1 MKRINNTITR
11 IRRLPFNS
19 AVFFILLLAG
29 IMPVAC
35 NEDEKFTDEMY
46 KKVFCLI
53 GDQDNVYAATHSF
66 ENEVSDGFVSVY
78 CGGSNPVTEDITIE
92 LEYDDDIIG
101 TYNYKYYDLNYDQ
114 YAKKLDESKYKLLT
128 MVATMKAGQDDPYV
142 TFPLKIYTTGISPDS
157 VYFIPLRIKSISG
170 NYEFNPDMV
179 SVLYR
184 PLVENKYAQTKVA
197 TSYAS
202 RGERNG
208 KEIVST
214 KTMYPLTAN
223 KCRITADT
231 QTGLVDNRADLTL
244 LNKYGIILTVGEDN
258 RVALSPY
265 GTIQVEPLG
274 EPSENRYE
282 MSDFKRFYLYY
293 QYRTLV
299 TPATGGADAKYS
311 DWTVIQEVLKR
322 QN

>member
-1 MKRINNTITR
+1 MKRTDNAITLVKR
-11 IRRLPFNS
+11 FPLNS
-19 AVFFILLLAG
+19 AIFFMLLLTV

-35 NEDEKFTDEMY
+35 NEDEKFSEEMY

-53 GDQDNVYAATHSF
+53 GDQDNVYAAAHSF

-78 CGGSNPVTEDITIE
+78 CGGSNPLDEDITIE
-92 LEYDDDIIG
+92 LGYDNEIIG

-114 YAKKLDESKYKLLT
+114 YAKKLDESKYELLT
-128 MVATMKAGQDDPYV
+128 MVATIKAGQDDPYV
-142 TFPLKIYTTGISPDS
+142 TFPLKLYTPGISPDS

-170 NYEFNPDMV
+170 NGEINPDMV

-223 KCRITADT
+223 QCRITVDT
-231 QTGLVDNRADLTL
+231 QTGLVDNKADLTL
-244 LNKYGIILTVGEDN
+244 VNKYGIILTVGEDN

-282 MSDFKRFYLYY
+282 VSDFKRFYLYY
-293 QYRTLV
+293 RYRTLV
-299 TPATGGADAKYS
+299 TPATEGVDATYS

>member
-1 MKRINNTITR
+1 MKYLIRIM
-11 IRRLPFNS
+11 
-19 AVFFILLLAG
+19 LLIICVAA
-29 IMPVAC
+29 VAC
-35 NEDEKFTDEMY
+35 ENNEKFDEEMY
-46 KKVFCLI
+46 KKVFCLV
-53 GDQDNVYAATHSF
+53 GDNDNVYSAVHSF
-66 ENEVSDGFVSVY
+66 KNEVSDGFVSIY
-78 CGGSNPVTEDITIE
+78 CGGTNPVDEDITIE
-92 LEYDDDIIG
+92 LEYDDEIID

-114 YAKKLDESKYKLLT
+114 YARKLDASRYEILT
-128 MVATMKAGQDDPYV
+128 FTATMKAGQQDPYV
-142 TFPLKIYTTGISPDS
+142 TIPLKIFTVGISPDS
-157 VYFIPLRIKSISG
+157 VYFIPLKIKSITG
-170 NYEFNPDMV
+170 NYDMNEDMI
-179 SVLYR
+179 SVMYR
-184 PLVENKYAQTKVA
+184 PLVENDYAQTKVA

-214 KTMYPLTAN
+214 KTMYPLTASQ
-223 KCRITADT
+223 CRITVDT
-231 QTGLVDNRADLTL
+231 QTGLVDNKADLTL
-244 LNKYGIILTVGEDN
+244 VNKYGIILTVGEDN

-282 MSDFKRFYLYY
+282 VSDFKRFYLYY

-299 TPATGGADAKYS
+299 TPATGGADAQYS